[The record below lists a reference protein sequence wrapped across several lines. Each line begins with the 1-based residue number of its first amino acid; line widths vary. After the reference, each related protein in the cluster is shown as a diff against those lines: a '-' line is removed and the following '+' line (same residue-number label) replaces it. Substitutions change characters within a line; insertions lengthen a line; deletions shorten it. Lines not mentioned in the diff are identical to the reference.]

1 MRRRIPSLGALMA
14 FSAAAKH
21 LSVTRAASELALTES
36 AVSRQIAQLETQLGV
51 KLFHRIKKRITL
63 TRAGA
68 AYSTRVAQTIER
80 IERDA
85 LEIMGYEADGMVLD
99 VAALP
104 TVGAQWLIPRL
115 PDFYARHPGVA
126 VNVSARNTRF
136 FFSETALDGA
146 LYFGQPD
153 WPGTQADHLFD
164 EILLPVGSPTLIG
177 RRGELPPS
185 EVAELRLLHLVT
197 RADAWRRWFDAAE
210 LGGTNVIRGPRFD
223 IQSTL
228 ISAASSGLGVALLP
242 EFLISDQLRSGKL
255 KVLSSLTLK
264 SVGSYYFA
272 CPEEKAE
279 NPLLQAFRAWL
290 LSQAQASAHPGSSPG
305 ALPKET
311 GRLAD
316 RRSATTAGGKG

>member
-1 MRRRIPSLGALMA
+1 MPSLGALMA

-63 TRAGA
+63 TQAGA
-68 AYSTRVAQTIER
+68 AYSTRAAQTIER

-85 LEIMGYEADGMVLD
+85 LEIMGYEADGTVLD

-104 TVGAQWLIPRL
+104 TVSTQWLIPRL
-115 PDFYARHPGVA
+115 PDFYARHPGIA

-153 WPGTQADHLFD
+153 WPGTQADYLFD
-164 EILLPVGSPTLIG
+164 EVLLPVGSPALV
-177 RRGELPPS
+177 GERAEIPPS

-197 RADAWRRWFDAAE
+197 RPDAWRRWFDAAE

-242 EFLISDQLRSGKL
+242 EFLISDQLQSRKLRILSG
-255 KVLSSLTLK
+255 LTLK
-264 SVGSYYFA
+264 SIGSYYFA
-272 CPEEKAE
+272 CPEEKSE
-279 NPLLQAFRAWL
+279 NPLLSSFRTWL
-290 LSQAQASAHPGSSPG
+290 LSQARTSVGSHP
-305 ALPKET
+305 LPT
-311 GRLAD
+311 
-316 RRSATTAGGKG
+316 SNPPSHS

>member
-85 LEIMGYEADGMVLD
+85 LEIMGYEADGTVLD

-104 TVGAQWLIPRL
+104 TVGTQWLIPRL
-115 PDFYARHPGVA
+115 PDFYARHPGIA

-153 WPGTQADHLFD
+153 WPGTQADYLFD
-164 EILLPVGSPTLIG
+164 EVLLPVGSPTLIG
-177 RRGELPPS
+177 KRGKLAPS

-197 RADAWRRWFDAAE
+197 RGDAWRRWFDAAE
-210 LGGTNVIRGPRFD
+210 LDGTNVIRGPRFD

-242 EFLISDQLRSGKL
+242 EFLISDQLKSGKL
-255 KVLSSLTLK
+255 RVLSNLTLK

-272 CPEEKAE
+272 TPEEKADD
-279 NPLLQAFRAWL
+279 PLLIAFRAWL
-290 LSQAQASAHPGSSPG
+290 RTQAETQAGSN
-305 ALPKET
+305 A
-311 GRLAD
+311 
-316 RRSATTAGGKG
+316 

>member
-1 MRRRIPSLGALMA
+1 MRRRIPSLSALMA

-51 KLFHRIKKRITL
+51 KLFYRIKKRITL
-63 TRAGA
+63 TRAGE

-85 LEIMGYEADGMVLD
+85 LEIMGYEAEGTVLD
-99 VAALP
+99 VAVLP

-115 PDFYARHPGVA
+115 PDFYARHPGVT

-136 FFSETALDGA
+136 FFSETVLDGA

-153 WPGTQADHLFD
+153 WPGTQADYLFD

-177 RRGELPPS
+177 KRAELQPS
-185 EVAELRLLHLVT
+185 EIAELRLLHLVT
-197 RADAWRRWFDAAE
+197 RPDAWRRWFDAAE

-228 ISAASSGLGVALLP
+228 ISAANSGLGVALLP
-242 EFLISDQLRSGKL
+242 EFLISDQLKSGKL

-264 SVGSYYFA
+264 SVGSYYFT

-279 NPLLQAFRAWL
+279 SPLLLAFRAWL
-290 LSQAQASAHPGSSPG
+290 LSQAQTSAHPGSAPRTLRG
-305 ALPKET
+305 
-311 GRLAD
+311 
-316 RRSATTAGGKG
+316 

>member
-1 MRRRIPSLGALMA
+1 MGALMA

-63 TRAGA
+63 TRAGQ
-68 AYSTRVAQTIER
+68 AYSTRVAQSLEQ

-85 LEIMGYEADGMVLD
+85 LEVMGYEADGTVLD

-104 TVGAQWLIPRL
+104 TVGTQWLIPRL
-115 PDFYARHPGVA
+115 PDFYAGQPGVT

-153 WPGTQADHLFD
+153 WPGTRADYLFD
-164 EILLPVGSPTLIG
+164 EVLLPVGSPSLLNN
-177 RRGELPPS
+177 RREMPPA
-185 EVAELRLLHLVT
+185 EIAELRLLHLVT
-197 RADAWRRWFDAAE
+197 RPDAWRRWCDAAD
-210 LGGTNVIRGPRFD
+210 LAGTNVIRGPRFD

-228 ISAASSGLGVALLP
+228 ISAASAGLGAALLP
-242 EFLISDQLRSGKL
+242 YFLISEQLRSGRL
-255 KVLSSLTLK
+255 KILSSLPLR
-264 SVGSYYFA
+264 SVGAYYFA
-272 CPEEKAE
+272 YPEEKAQ
-279 NPLLQAFRAWL
+279 NPLLTAFRAWL
-290 LSQAQASAHPGSSPG
+290 KAQAHDNGAGSP
-305 ALPKET
+305 
-311 GRLAD
+311 
-316 RRSATTAGGKG
+316 

>member
-1 MRRRIPSLGALMA
+1 MRRRIPSLSALMA

-21 LSVTRAASELALTES
+21 LSVTLAASELGLTES

-51 KLFHRIKKRITL
+51 KLFYRIKKRISL

-68 AYSTRVAQTIER
+68 AYSTSVAQTIER

-85 LEIMGYEADGMVLD
+85 LEIMGYEAEGTVLD

-115 PDFYARHPGVA
+115 PDFYARHPGVT

-164 EILLPVGSPTLIG
+164 EILLPVGSPTLVG
-177 RRGELPPS
+177 KRARLQPS
-185 EVAELRLLHLVT
+185 EIAELRLLHLVT
-197 RADAWRRWFDAAE
+197 RPDAAE

-228 ISAASSGLGVALLP
+228 ISAANAGLGVALLP
-242 EFLISDQLRSGKL
+242 EFLISDQLKSGKL
-255 KVLSSLTLK
+255 KVLSSLTLR

-279 NPLLQAFRAWL
+279 SPLLLAFRAWL
-290 LSQAQASAHPGSSPG
+290 RSQAQSRA
-305 ALPKET
+305 
-311 GRLAD
+311 RL
-316 RRSATTAGGKG
+316 K

>member
-21 LSVTRAASELALTES
+21 LSVTRAASELALSES
-36 AVSRQIAQLETQLGV
+36 AVSRQIAQLETQLGL
-51 KLFHRIKKRITL
+51 KLFHRVKKRITL

-85 LEIMGYEADGMVLD
+85 IEIMGYEANGAVLD

-104 TVGAQWLIPRL
+104 TVGTEWLIPRL

-153 WPGTQADHLFD
+153 WPGTQADFLFD
-164 EILLPVGSPTLIG
+164 EFLLPVGSSALIG
-177 RRGELPPS
+177 RRKELRPQ
-185 EVAELRLLHLVT
+185 EVAGLRLLHLGT
-197 RADAWRRWFDAAE
+197 RPDAWRRWFDAAG
-210 LGGTNVIRGPRFD
+210 LSSTNVIRGPRFD
-223 IQSTL
+223 IQSML
-228 ISAASSGLGVALLP
+228 I
-242 EFLISDQLRSGKL
+242 
-255 KVLSSLTLK
+255 
-264 SVGSYYFA
+264 
-272 CPEEKAE
+272 
-279 NPLLQAFRAWL
+279 
-290 LSQAQASAHPGSSPG
+290 
-305 ALPKET
+305 
-311 GRLAD
+311 
-316 RRSATTAGGKG
+316 

>member
-21 LSVTRAASELALTES
+21 LSVTRAASELALSES
-36 AVSRQIAQLETQLGV
+36 AVSRQIAQLEAQLGV

-63 TRAGA
+63 TQAGQ

-85 LEIMGYEADGMVLD
+85 LEIMGYEAEGTVLD

-115 PDFYARHPGVA
+115 PEFYARHPGVT
-126 VNVSARNTRF
+126 VNVSARNSRF

-153 WPGTQADHLFD
+153 WAGTHADYLFD
-164 EILLPVGSPTLIG
+164 EVLLPVGSPALIG
-177 RRGELPPS
+177 KRDDIPPD
-185 EVAELRLLHLVT
+185 EVAELRLLHLVS
-197 RADAWRRWFDAAE
+197 RADAWRRWFDAAKLE
-210 LGGTNVIRGPRFD
+210 GTNVIRGPRFD

-228 ISAASSGLGVALLP
+228 ISAASAGLGVALLP

-255 KVLSSLTLK
+255 RILSSLTLK
-264 SVGSYYFA
+264 SIGSYYFA
-272 CPEEKAE
+272 CPEEKIE
-279 NPLLQAFRAWL
+279 NPLLSEFRAWL
-290 LSQAQASAHPGSSPG
+290 LMQAQLSTAPNLSPAGDPSARQTING
-305 ALPKET
+305 K
-311 GRLAD
+311 RR
-316 RRSATTAGGKG
+316 RRSGL

>member
-21 LSVTRAASELALTES
+21 LSITRAASELALTES
-36 AVSRQIAQLETQLGV
+36 AVSRQIAQLEIQLGV

-63 TRAGA
+63 TRAGSI
-68 AYSTRVAQTIER
+68 YSTRVAQTIER

-85 LEIMGYEADGMVLD
+85 LEIMSDEADGTVLD

-104 TVGAQWLIPRL
+104 TVGTQWLIPRL
-115 PDFYARHPGVA
+115 PDFYARHPGVT

-153 WPGTQADHLFD
+153 WPGTQADYLFD
-164 EILLPVGSPTLIG
+164 EVLLPVGSPSLVG
-177 RRGELPPS
+177 KRAKMSPND
-185 EVAELRLLHLVT
+185 VAELRLLHLVT
-197 RADAWRRWFDAAE
+197 RPDAWRRWFDAAG
-210 LGGTNVIRGPRFD
+210 LDGTNVIRGSRFD

-242 EFLISDQLRSGKL
+242 EFLIADQLKSGKL
-255 KVLSSLTLK
+255 RVLSNLTVE
-264 SVGSYYFA
+264 SVGSYYFT
-272 CPEEKAE
+272 CPEEKAG

-290 LSQAQASAHPGSSPG
+290 LSQAQASVYHRA
-305 ALPKET
+305 
-311 GRLAD
+311 
-316 RRSATTAGGKG
+316 

>member
-68 AYSTRVAQTIER
+68 AYSVRVAQSLER
-80 IERDA
+80 IERDT
-85 LEIMGYEADGMVLD
+85 LEVMGYEADGTVLE

-104 TVGAQWLIPRL
+104 TVGTQWLIPRL
-115 PDFYARHPGVA
+115 PDFYAQYPGVT
-126 VNVSARNTRF
+126 VSVSARNTRF

-153 WPGTQADHLFD
+153 WPGTQADYLFD
-164 EILLPVGSPTLIG
+164 EVLLPVGSPALLKN
-177 RRGELPPS
+177 RREMPPH
-185 EVAELRLLHLVT
+185 EIAEMRLLHLVT
-197 RADAWRRWFDAAE
+197 RPDAWRRWCDAAD

-242 EFLISDQLRSGKL
+242 YFLIADQLQSGKL
-255 KVLSSLTLK
+255 KILSSLPLRST
-264 SVGSYYFA
+264 GSYYFA
-272 CPEEKAE
+272 CPEEKVGD
-279 NPLLQAFRAWL
+279 PLLIAFRAWL
-290 LSQAQASAHPGSSPG
+290 KSQAQASIEAP
-305 ALPKET
+305 LRYFKPK
-311 GRLAD
+311 
-316 RRSATTAGGKG
+316 

>member
-1 MRRRIPSLGALMA
+1 MRRRIPSLSALMA

-21 LSVTRAASELALTES
+21 LSVTLAASELGLTES

-51 KLFHRIKKRITL
+51 KLFYRIKKRITL

-68 AYSTRVAQTIER
+68 AYGTSVAQTIER

-85 LEIMGYEADGMVLD
+85 LEIMGYEAEGTVLD

-115 PDFYARHPGVA
+115 PDFYARHPGVV

-177 RRGELPPS
+177 KRARLQPS
-185 EVAELRLLHLVT
+185 EIAELRLLHLVT
-197 RADAWRRWFDAAE
+197 R
-210 LGGTNVIRGPRFD
+210 PMH
-223 IQSTL
+223 
-228 ISAASSGLGVALLP
+228 GVAG
-242 EFLISDQLRSGKL
+242 SMLRSL
-255 KVLSSLTLK
+255 
-264 SVGSYYFA
+264 A
-272 CPEEKAE
+272 
-279 NPLLQAFRAWL
+279 
-290 LSQAQASAHPGSSPG
+290 
-305 ALPKET
+305 
-311 GRLAD
+311 GRM
-316 RRSATTAGGKG
+316 

>member
-21 LSVTRAASELALTES
+21 LSVTRAAGELALTES
-36 AVSRQIAQLETQLGV
+36 AVSRQISQLEIQLGV

-85 LEIMGYEADGMVLD
+85 LEIMSYEADGTVLD

-104 TVGAQWLIPRL
+104 TVGTQWLIPRL

-126 VNVSARNTRF
+126 VNVSTRNARF
-136 FFSETALDGA
+136 YFSETALDGV
-146 LYFGQPD
+146 LYFGEPD
-153 WPGTQADHLFD
+153 WPGTQADYLFD
-164 EILLPVGSPTLIG
+164 EVLLPVASPGLLG
-177 RRGELPPS
+177 ERAELPPN
-185 EVAELRLLHLVT
+185 EVAELRLLHLAT
-197 RADAWRRWFDAAE
+197 RPDAWRRWFDAAE
-210 LGGTNVIRGPRFD
+210 IGGTNLIRGPRFD
-223 IQSTL
+223 IQSML

-242 EFLISDQLRSGKL
+242 EFLISDHLKNGTL

-264 SVGSYYFA
+264 SAGGYYFA
-272 CPEEKAE
+272 SPEERVDT
-279 NPLLQAFRAWL
+279 PLLAAFRVWL
-290 LSQAQASAHPGSSPG
+290 QEQA
-305 ALPKET
+305 
-311 GRLAD
+311 
-316 RRSATTAGGKG
+316 RSARPDL

>member
-1 MRRRIPSLGALMA
+1 MRRRIPTLGALMA

-85 LEIMGYEADGMVLD
+85 LEIMGYEADGTFLD
-99 VAALP
+99 VAVLP

-115 PDFYARHPGVA
+115 PDFYARHPGVT

-136 FFSETALDGA
+136 FFGETALDGA
-146 LYFGQPD
+146 LYFGHPD

-164 EILLPVGSPTLIG
+164 ELLLPIGSPTLIG
-177 RRGELPPS
+177 KRAELPPS
-185 EVAELRLLHLVT
+185 EVAELRLLHLAT
-197 RADAWRRWFDAAE
+197 RPDAWRRWFDAAE

-223 IQSTL
+223 IQSSL

-242 EFLISDQLRSGKL
+242 EFLISDQLKSGKL
-255 KVLSSLTLK
+255 IVLSSLTLK
-264 SVGSYYFA
+264 SVGAYYFA
-272 CPEEKAE
+272 CPDEKAKS
-279 NPLLQAFRAWL
+279 PLLLAFRTWL
-290 LSQAQASAHPGSSPG
+290 LSQAQASANPGS
-305 ALPKET
+305 
-311 GRLAD
+311 LAKIL
-316 RRSATTAGGKG
+316 S

>member
-21 LSVTRAASELALTES
+21 LSVTRAAVELALTES
-36 AVSRQIAQLETQLGV
+36 AVSRQITQLEAQLGV
-51 KLFHRIKKRITL
+51 KLFHRIKKRMTL

-68 AYSTRVAQTIER
+68 AYSARVAQTIER

-85 LEIMGYEADGMVLD
+85 LEIMGYEADGTVID
-99 VAALP
+99 VAVLP
-104 TVGAQWLIPRL
+104 TVGSQWLIPRL
-115 PDFYARHPGVA
+115 PDYYALHSGVV
-126 VNVSARNTRF
+126 VNVSARNSRF

-164 EILLPVGSPTLIG
+164 EVLLPVGSPSLVG
-177 RRGELPPS
+177 RRGELSPV

-197 RADAWRRWFDAAE
+197 RPDAWRLWFNAAGLE
-210 LGGTNVIRGPRFD
+210 GTNVIRGPRFD

-228 ISAASSGLGVALLP
+228 ISAASAGLGVALLP

-255 KVLSSLTLK
+255 RVLSSLSLQ

-272 CPEEKAE
+272 CPEEKIA
-279 NPLLQAFRAWL
+279 NPLLLAFREWL
-290 LSQAQASAHPGSSPG
+290 LSQAKGSVPAKTS
-305 ALPKET
+305 T
-311 GRLAD
+311 
-316 RRSATTAGGKG
+316 

>member
-68 AYSTRVAQTIER
+68 AYSVRVAQSLER
-80 IERDA
+80 IERDT
-85 LEIMGYEADGMVLD
+85 LEVMGYEADGTLLE

-104 TVGAQWLIPRL
+104 TVGTQWLIPRL
-115 PDFYARHPGVA
+115 PDFYAQHPGVT
-126 VNVSARNTRF
+126 VSVSARNTRF

-153 WPGTQADHLFD
+153 WPGTQADYLFD
-164 EILLPVGSPTLIG
+164 EVLLPVGSPALLKN
-177 RRGELPPS
+177 RKEMPPQ
-185 EVAELRLLHLVT
+185 EIAEMRLLHLVT
-197 RADAWRRWFDAAE
+197 RPDAWRRWCDAAD

-242 EFLISDQLRSGKL
+242 YFLIADQLQSGKL
-255 KVLSSLTLK
+255 KILSSLPLR

-272 CPEEKAE
+272 CPEEKAGD
-279 NPLLQAFRAWL
+279 PLLIAFRAWL
-290 LSQAQASAHPGSSPG
+290 KSQAQTSIEAP
-305 ALPKET
+305 LRYFNPK
-311 GRLAD
+311 
-316 RRSATTAGGKG
+316 